1 MNLQLAWLY
10 IKLRLAQLSPGLLRL
25 VTSRDDMDTVI
36 SAVGHHLVDE
46 AGHSRLVA
54 NLSDASPGDKVLLQ
68 VYFVAGT
75 KRFLFG
81 AWATLWPLSEY
92 VYSQETAERKQREI
106 ARTFPLCAVHT
117 TTLVFDP
124 ADPEQRAQLDACN
137 RHMVLE
143 LMRGAR

>member
-1 MNLQLAWLY
+1 MKLQLAWLY

-25 VTSRDDMDTVI
+25 VTSRDDMDTVL
-36 SAVGHHLVDE
+36 SSVGHLVKDG
-46 AGHSRLVA
+46 AGQSRLVSS
-54 NLSDASPGDKVLLQ
+54 LSDVAPGELVLLP

-75 KRFLFG
+75 KRFLSG

-92 VYSQETAERKQREI
+92 VYSQETAERKRQAI

-117 TTLVFDP
+117 TTLIFDP
-124 ADPEQRAQLDACN
+124 ANPEHRAQLDACN

-143 LMRGAR
+143 LMRGGR